1 MTQPNSTN
9 NVLQTISRR
18 DFVKTIGATG
28 AALAF
33 PGILT
38 SSQSEAAGEVLPDR
52 PNLLLILTD
61 QQRYPRNW
69 PEGWVEKNM
78 PNWNRL
84 AKNGVTFSRAYC
96 NTAMCSPS
104 RATLFTGLYPEH
116 HKVKDTI
123 TESTSFTYN
132 YLPVEMQNMGRMLAS
147 AGYYVGYFGKWH
159 LSKGQTTFDPSA
171 EDLANYGFL
180 GWTPPDA
187 GQDTAPENYGSR
199 HDNRFLQSAID
210 FLKTQTPETTGKQP
224 FAIIVSLVNPHD
236 VVAYPGDYE
245 TDYPDVKGMDLGITV
260 PDTVNEDLSTKPKV
274 QAAVLKSSAL
284 FLGALATPQQK
295 KNYVNFYA
303 YLHTV
308 IDLQLEQMFATMEKQ
323 NLVNNTVV
331 LRMADHGEMGL
342 SHGGLRQ
349 KAYLAYEEAL
359 NVPLIISNPLLFPN
373 PVKTAALASLIDIM
387 PTIAT
392 LAKVPNREKWVFR
405 GKDLT
410 PVFTNPSTDVQ
421 DTVLFTFDDQRAG
434 NEVASDPMPQPNHI
448 QCIIEK
454 NWKYARYW
462 DPENPA
468 NVEFEMYDLVSDP
481 AEIKNL
487 AGNSAYATKEA
498 ALLAKLEQ
506 VVKERLAPIEETDV
520 KGWQEIG

>member
-1 MTQPNSTN
+1 MMQPNKHKE
-9 NVLQTISRR
+9 VLTTFSRR
-18 DFVKTIGATG
+18 RFVKT
-28 AALAF
+28 L
-33 PGILT
+33 
-38 SSQSEAAGEVLPDR
+38 SAAGVTIALPSILVSPKGNAANEVLPDR
-52 PNLLLILTD
+52 PNLLIILTD
-61 QQRYPRNW
+61 QQRYPRHW
-69 PEGWVEKNM
+69 PAGWVEKNM

-84 AKNGVTFSRAYC
+84 TKNGISFTRAYC
-96 NTAMCSPS
+96 NSAMCSPS

-132 YLPVEMQNMGRMLAS
+132 YLPVDMQNMGKMLAS

-159 LSKGQTTFDPSA
+159 LSKGQTTFDPST

-187 GQDTAPENYGSR
+187 GQDTAAENYGSR
-199 HDNRFLQSAID
+199 HDSRFLQTAID
-210 FLKTQTPETTGKQP
+210 FMATQTPEKTDKQP
-224 FAIIVSLVNPHD
+224 FAIILSLVNPHD
-236 VVAYPGDYE
+236 VVAYPSDYE
-245 TDYPDVKGMDLGITV
+245 TDYPDAKGMDLGITV

-274 QAAVLKSSAL
+274 QEAVLRSSAL

-308 IDLQLEQMFATMEKQ
+308 IDQQLEQLFETMEKQ
-323 NLVNNTVV
+323 NLMNNTVV

-349 KAYLAYEEAL
+349 KAYLTYEEAL
-359 NVPLIISNPLLFPN
+359 NVPLIISNPLLFP
-373 PVKTAALASLIDIM
+373 KGMQSSSLASLIDVM
-387 PTIAT
+387 PTVAS
-392 LAKVPNREKWVFR
+392 LAKVPNREQWIFR

-410 PVFTNPSTDVQ
+410 PIFSNPAAEVQ
-421 DTVLFTFDDQRAG
+421 DSILFTFDDQRAG

-454 NWKYARYW
+454 EWKYARYW
-462 DPENPA
+462 DPENPE
-468 NVEFEMYDLVSDP
+468 NLEYEMYDLVNDP
-481 AEIKNL
+481 TEIKNL
-487 AGNSAYATKEA
+487 TGKSEYTQKEKE
-498 ALLAKLEQ
+498 LRAKLDQ
-506 VVKERLAPIEETDV
+506 VVKERLAPITPSDV
-520 KGWQEIG
+520 QNWKSLG